1 MFLYI
6 YNYIYN
12 IYIYI
17 SLYIYLYIYMY
28 YTYVNFWCHNK
39 MMPIKI
45 LKSVF
50 YNPFLNGVHFDFF
63 CRLSSMLNLLNFK
76 MFFNGDWLFV
86 NFGCHKEM
94 SMKIHIHNKM
104 TLFSK
109 WSIFCSFSKP
119 STFQSE
125 MPFYCDYWER

>member
-1 MFLYI
+1 MLLYI

-17 SLYIYLYIYMY
+17 FIYIFIYIYVLYVCKLLMSQQ
-28 YTYVNFWCHNK
+28 NDANWN
-39 MMPIKI
+39 IKI
-45 LKSVF
+45 CILQSF
-50 YNPFLNGVHFDFF
+50 PEWSAFWFF

-125 MPFYCDYWER
+125 IPFYCDYWER